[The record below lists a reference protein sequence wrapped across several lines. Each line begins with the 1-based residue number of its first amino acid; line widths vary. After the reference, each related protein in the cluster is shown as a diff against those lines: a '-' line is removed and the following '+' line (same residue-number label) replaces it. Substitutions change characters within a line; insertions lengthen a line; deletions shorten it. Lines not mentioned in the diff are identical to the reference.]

1 MPRTGLVIVG
11 SLNADLIARTDRFPQ
26 PGETVHGSAL
36 ATLPGGKGANQ
47 AVAAAR
53 LGGEVTMI
61 GAVGDDPHGRLLR
74 ESLDAAGVDTTRV
87 RSVEGVATGTAMITV
102 SGEGEN
108 TIVVSPGANAELL
121 ATDVRTSDAFAG
133 RAVLGLCLEV
143 DVSVVTAAASRGHD
157 AGLTVLLNLSPYSV
171 VPAELLA
178 ATDVLLV
185 NEHEASLL
193 FDLEEQGGER
203 GRHDERDEHDDHD
216 ELDDAIVR
224 GLERVRIPRAVVTR
238 GADGATVFDR
248 GRITRVVPRRVN
260 PVDTTGCGDAF
271 MGALAL
277 KLAQGEDLVD
287 AARYAATVGAFA
299 ATRNGAQSSYP
310 TADELAEFT
319 AAG

>member
-1 MPRTGLVIVG
+1 MPRTGLIIVG
-11 SLNADLIARTDRFPQ
+11 SLNADLVVRTDRFPQ
-26 PGETVHGSAL
+26 PGETVRGSAL

-53 LGGEVTMI
+53 LGGEVTMV
-61 GAVGDDPHGRLLR
+61 GAVGDDPHGGLLR

-108 TIVVSPGANAELL
+108 TIVVSPGANAELS

-143 DVSVVTAAASRGHD
+143 DVSVVTAAASRGHE
-157 AGLTVLLNLSPYSV
+157 AGLTVLLNLSPYSA

-185 NEHEASLL
+185 NEHEAALL
-193 FDLEEQGGER
+193 FDLEEQGGEQ
-203 GRHDERDEHDDHD
+203 
-216 ELDDAIVR
+216 DDAIVR
-224 GLERVRIPRAVVTR
+224 GLDRVRIPRAVVTR

-248 GRITRVVPRRVN
+248 GRITRVAARRVD

-271 MGALAL
+271 MGALAR

-299 ATRNGAQSSYP
+299 ATRDGAQSSYP
-310 TADELAEFT
+310 TVDELAEFT